1 MAQIYL
7 ALIYWSV
14 IKSVQK
20 KLQVSI
26 LGWNWKWVKTAR
38 YMVATIFSTFSI
50 FFDNDKVYVISYPN
64 LNHMFAGFGWLF
76 WIFVYILAAQISA
89 GQAGPESKKV
99 RQTQQS
105 HDLTADKKWRRL

>member
-1 MAQIYL
+1 M
-7 ALIYWSV
+7 
-14 IKSVQK
+14 K
-20 KLQVSI
+20 
-26 LGWNWKWVKTAR
+26 NT
-38 YMVATIFSTFSI
+38 
-50 FFDNDKVYVISYPN
+50 KVYVISYPK

-89 GQAGPESKKV
+89 GQAGPEFKKV

>member
-1 MAQIYL
+1 MPFQIRYIQVATLAEYL
-7 ALIYWSV
+7 TRLLKNKWIV
-14 IKSVQK
+14 
-20 KLQVSI
+20 VSI
-26 LGWNWKWVKTAR
+26 FILKVIVFTNRNVP
-38 YMVATIFSTFSI
+38 
-50 FFDNDKVYVISYPN
+50 KVYVISYSK

-89 GQAGPESKKV
+89 GQAGPEFKKV

>member
-1 MAQIYL
+1 M
-7 ALIYWSV
+7 
-14 IKSVQK
+14 K
-20 KLQVSI
+20 
-26 LGWNWKWVKTAR
+26 
-38 YMVATIFSTFSI
+38 IFLLSLLYVY
-50 FFDNDKVYVISYPN
+50 FFRAGTTSSRRICLKVYVISYPK

-89 GQAGPESKKV
+89 GQAGPEFKKV